1 MRIAT
6 STAVYALGAILTMA
20 APPALAQN
28 QQPASQTPAETSA
41 PDEAAQVDEI
51 VVTGSRIVRRDYT
64 SATPITT
71 VSDEVIASAGSPTL
85 EASLN
90 QLPQVAPSAGAQAS
104 LISRAGQAS
113 INLRGLGQQRTLVL
127 VNGRRMQPSGSD
139 GTVDLNVIPSSLIDS
154 VEVITGGASATYG
167 SDAVAGVVNLKL
179 KRNFTGVQLDLGAGQ
194 TAEGDGA
201 NQSATLTIGSDF
213 ADDRGN
219 AYLSL
224 SYANR
229 DSISYLDRDYLLGQ
243 AYSSNSPG
251 GLITASAA
259 NLPTQAAVNA
269 VFARYG
275 VAAGAVARTA
285 TLSLNPD
292 GTLFLNAGAVNFRS
306 PQSSLQTIYNGT
318 VLAATGDYFLAQVPL
333 ERYSTFAHADY
344 KLSDKVSV
352 YAEGLFTNY
361 TVTTAA
367 NPVVVGSVSSSP
379 LTIPVTN
386 PFISSDLAQILA
398 SRPNP
403 NAPFNIAQIIT
414 PVGNRMEENRYDV
427 YQLTVGAEGRLD
439 AMDLSWNIY
448 GSFGRTELLQTQI
461 NFPSSAALQRLANAA
476 DGGRSLCTGG
486 YDFTRIDSL
495 SASCVDYIR
504 RTARNTTTL
513 EQKVV
518 EATIQGRLLTLPA
531 GEVRF
536 AVGADYRSNGYD
548 YVPDALIQT
557 GELAN
562 FLPIQP
568 SSGETSV
575 KEFFGELLIPVLA
588 DLPFAQDVSIDLGYR
603 YSDYDTVGGVDTYR
617 ADGIWKVNDVV
628 ALRGGY
634 ARAVRAPSVG
644 DLYAASANGLTA
656 LGTPGPVGSGDPC
669 DVRGAYRAAGSAVAA
684 QVRALCLVQGV
695 PTAVIDTFTNTVS
708 RTPFT
713 TSGNTALQPEVS
725 DTYSVGLVLRSPFQN
740 DWLSRL
746 TASIDYYDI
755 TLDGAI
761 GQVTNTV
768 AATQCFNAV
777 ANPTFSNSNYYC
789 NLITRDPTTGQAIN
803 IGNPLLN
810 LGGYSTSGI
819 DFQTDWSV
827 PLEAAGLPASAGT
840 FSLGVVV
847 NYLDTFKIK
856 TLPTSPEL
864 DYAGTI
870 GNTQI
875 DFFATAH
882 PEWKGSVNA
891 GWRIGP
897 VQSFVKWRYI
907 GEMGSANN
915 VGTGGTAHG
924 VPSVSYF
931 DLDVAWDVNERLQL
945 RAGAVNF
952 TDEEP
957 PVLNDILIGLTRSD
971 PYTYDLAGRRF
982 YVSLKAH
989 F

>member
-20 APPALAQN
+20 APPALAQS

-292 GTLFLNAGAVNFRS
+292 GTLFLNAGAVNFRN
-306 PQSSLQTIYNGT
+306 PQSSLQTIYNGR

-486 YDFTRIDSL
+486 YDFNRIDSL

-518 EATIQGRLLTLPA
+518 EATVQGRLLTLPA

-575 KEFFGELLIPVLA
+575 KEIFGELLIPVLA

-684 QVRALCLVQGV
+684 QVRALCLIQGV

-725 DTYSVGLVLRSPFQN
+725 DTYSAGLVLRSPFQN